1 MGFCGI
7 SFGVLIIKVNTMKK
21 LTTILLLSILTYTG
35 WTQKSPT
42 GKWELSELTG
52 AAKPLK
58 EIFRNK
64 MPTLM
69 IDAANT
75 HFSGN
80 NGCNQIHGNLR
91 IKKDTLRFDSNMA
104 STMMACPGRGEQYF
118 NATLF
123 DVNRYVISNHEL
135 IFYKDQ
141 KELMRFRSIK

>member
-1 MGFCGI
+1 
-7 SFGVLIIKVNTMKK
+7 MKK
-21 LTTILLLSILTYTG
+21 LTTIFLLSILTYTG
-35 WTQKSPT
+35 WAQKNPT

-69 IDAANT
+69 IDAAQAR
-75 HFSGN
+75 FSGN
-80 NGCNQIHGNLR
+80 NGCNQIHGNLH
-91 IKKDTLRFDSNMA
+91 IKKETLRFDSNMA
-104 STMMACPGRGEQYF
+104 STMMACPGRGEQFF

-123 DVNRYVISNHEL
+123 DVNRYVINNHEL

-141 KELMRFRSIK
+141 QELMRFRSIK

>member
-1 MGFCGI
+1 
-7 SFGVLIIKVNTMKK
+7 
-21 LTTILLLSILTYTG
+21 
-35 WTQKSPT
+35 
-42 GKWELSELTG
+42 
-52 AAKPLK
+52 
-58 EIFRNK
+58 
-64 MPTLM
+64 M
-69 IDAANT
+69 IDAANK